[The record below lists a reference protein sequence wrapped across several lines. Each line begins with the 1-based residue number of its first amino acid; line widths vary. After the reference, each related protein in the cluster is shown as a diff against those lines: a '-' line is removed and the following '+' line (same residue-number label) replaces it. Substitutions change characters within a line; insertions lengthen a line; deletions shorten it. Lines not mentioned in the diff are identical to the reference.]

1 MRSRQLHACGRP
13 WRRHGRA
20 LALPPVTAW
29 HGYHGTDLQASLRPP
44 QSLRATSA
52 ALAAPISPRG
62 VAAHGRRDSGSG
74 DGASRTNRWW
84 QTVAAMALVTAWAT
98 APRRGGGV
106 RRNGGRWPSKEPA
119 STPAAAVIQ
128 AERKR
133 RVRGRRRHR
142 RRRRRG
148 RRSAAMAA
156 SSARSAAD
164 PGTRVANAGSEHRQS
179 ERLQCSV

>member
-29 HGYHGTDLQASLRPP
+29 HGYHGTDLRAPLRPP
-44 QSLRATSA
+44 QILRATSA

-62 VAAHGRRDSGSG
+62 VAARGRRNSGSA
-74 DGASRTNRWW
+74 DGASKAHRWW
-84 QTVAAMALVTAWAT
+84 QTVAAVALATAWAT

-133 RVRGRRRHR
+133 QVRGRRRHR

-156 SSARSAAD
+156 SAAGSAGD
-164 PGTRVANAGSEHRQS
+164 PGMRVAKAGSEHKRCARQ
-179 ERLQCSV
+179 